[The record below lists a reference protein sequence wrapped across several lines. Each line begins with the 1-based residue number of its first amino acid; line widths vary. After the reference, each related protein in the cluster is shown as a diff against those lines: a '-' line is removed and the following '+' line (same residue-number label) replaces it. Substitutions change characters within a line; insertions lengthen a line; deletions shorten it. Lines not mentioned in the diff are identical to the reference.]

1 MQLSVFFTAGLAGID
16 ETRGKSAVEMVSKR
30 QAKLL
35 VCKSNLWK
43 FRLTRAQPGA
53 HFLPQ
58 KSWRANARPA

>member
-35 VCKSNLWK
+35 IFKSHLWK
-43 FRLTRAQPGA
+43 FV
-53 HFLPQ
+53 
-58 KSWRANARPA
+58 